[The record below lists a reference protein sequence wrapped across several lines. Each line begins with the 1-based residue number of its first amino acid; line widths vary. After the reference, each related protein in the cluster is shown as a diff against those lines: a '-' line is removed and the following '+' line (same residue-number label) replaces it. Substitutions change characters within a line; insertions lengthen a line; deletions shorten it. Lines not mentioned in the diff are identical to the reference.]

1 MPVHGRIYKVMVTP
15 YKQIH
20 LEKAHVPW
28 NSNTK
33 GWSVPH
39 PLEINVLG
47 ELQDEDLS
55 EFINEQGGLTGAGQ
69 DVLGDMD
76 SKREFI

>member
-1 MPVHGRIYKVMVTP
+1 VPVHGKIYKVMVTP

-20 LEKAHVPW
+20 SQKAHVPW
-28 NSNTK
+28 QSNTK
-33 GWSVPH
+33 GWSTPH

-47 ELQDEDLS
+47 ELQLDDLS
-55 EFINEQGGLTGAGQ
+55 ELINEHGGLTGAGQ

-76 SKREFI
+76 NRGEFV